1 MYISLHLLS
10 CGGALLFIDSA
21 ALTLINSVALLLISV
36 KTRIILGKQSKLTH
50 TWCYISAHTL
60 AHWNIDQCLIGSSPG
75 YNSGDNVSLSG
86 IKRRQSLSVSILTLE
101 GEANGWG
108 TLRVEVTRRREMRR
122 DTWIVKF
129 ITLNSKDPPKCSSSR
144 YQLLVFCQ
152 PLLLLDWINI
162 NINIYYINLKSQKD
176 FGAETHSR
184 GQTHKTISRDADG
197 QYERGKKKVHQNL
210 ELHLCWRS

>member
-1 MYISLHLLS
+1 MYISPHLLS
-10 CGGALLFIDSA
+10 CGWALLFIDGA

-152 PLLLLDWINI
+152 PLHLLDWINI
-162 NINIYYINLKSQKD
+162 NINIYVLYKFEKSEG
-176 FGAETHSR
+176 FR
-184 GQTHKTISRDADG
+184 GGDTFQRTNT
-197 QYERGKKKVHQNL
+197 QNYK
-210 ELHLCWRS
+210 